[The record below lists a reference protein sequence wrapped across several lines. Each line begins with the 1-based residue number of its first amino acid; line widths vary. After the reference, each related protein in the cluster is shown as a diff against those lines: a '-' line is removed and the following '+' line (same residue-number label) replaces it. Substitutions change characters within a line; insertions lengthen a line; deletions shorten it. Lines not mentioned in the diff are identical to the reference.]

1 MTKEFEHFLT
11 CSPTYKDS
19 KSNSVDMSP
28 IDDRNQSTSD
38 KTSAAPAQRQSASE
52 NEISVQHQSTSEKL
66 NKCDIENVEVETT
79 REHVARVDSRPTSLV
94 ILEDESS
101 QPSPELLPVPVV
113 EIDSHAATNG
123 DVEPQTNH
131 IEASHEFES
140 KRSPKMVRGDNLD
153 NFNQKTEIV
162 KDDAVTDRIVKNVEE
177 VEINVHRI
185 DVRSSP
191 IEDMNDRFNH
201 SDSDDS
207 PEINEEGRFI
217 PLEHY
222 SIPDPSPTVELRI
235 DESEWVPKKS
245 DEKIQK
251 TIQSKEL
258 LKPSV
263 PPKILR
269 VREESP
275 IPIAETEK
283 RKLRYPEA
291 VQREKPIEFFRGIE
305 TVLVNQQP
313 IPPRRK
319 KSLKDII
326 ESINRNQMLL
336 KASSSNPENP
346 KQYRYDEYRRE
357 VESEKHINEMLNDLQ
372 KVVPKH

>member
-1 MTKEFEHFLT
+1 MTKEFEQFLT

-28 IDDRNQSTSD
+28 IDDGNQSTSD
-38 KTSAAPAQRQSASE
+38 NTSAAQHQSVSE
-52 NEISVQHQSTSEKL
+52 NVNSVQHQSTSK
-66 NKCDIENVEVETT
+66 NVKCDIEKVEVEKASE
-79 REHVARVDSRPTSLV
+79 RVARVDSRPTSLV

-101 QPSPELLPVPVV
+101 QPSPELLPVPVE
-113 EIDSHAATNG
+113 EIDSHATTNG
-123 DVEPQTNH
+123 DREPQTYH

-140 KRSPKMVRGDNLD
+140 KRSPKMVYEDTLD

-162 KDDAVTDRIVKNVEE
+162 EDVPVTDRVVRNIEKVK
-177 VEINVHRI
+177 INVHRI

-191 IEDMNDRFNH
+191 VEHMNDRFNH

-207 PEINEEGRFI
+207 PEIKEEARFI

-235 DESEWVPKKS
+235 DESEWVSKNS
-245 DEKIQK
+245 EEKIQK
-251 TIQSKEL
+251 PIQSKES
-258 LKPSV
+258 LKPPV

-269 VREESP
+269 VREETP

-283 RKLRYPEA
+283 RKIRYPES
-291 VQREKPIEFFRGIE
+291 VQREKPIEFYKGIE

-313 IPPRRK
+313 TPPRRK

-336 KASSSNPENP
+336 KASSNNPENT